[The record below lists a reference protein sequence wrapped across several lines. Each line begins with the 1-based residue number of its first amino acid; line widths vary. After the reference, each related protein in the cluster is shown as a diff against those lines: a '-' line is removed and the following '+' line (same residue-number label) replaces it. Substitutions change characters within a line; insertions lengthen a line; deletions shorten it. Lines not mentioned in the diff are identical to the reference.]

1 MQGFL
6 DVRMRYPETWW
17 DEEHDYIAFASASFR
32 RVKTQK
38 TFRGLPRLLS
48 DTIFQ
53 VLWHNP
59 AYHYDLIISSS
70 CRWRTIKSIT
80 KPVKFQIHSKHP
92 FYHSMQ
98 RNWHQ
103 VLPPVQL
110 HHDKRIHFGKDI
122 SKCCGFPSLD
132 PEIATQKGMG
142 RKPFPKPRFHPC
154 PCWQDSKSFSMKV
167 AIPCGNWSFT
177 GQLRSFKRLPWLHV
191 LSRKGQQTPHVL
203 LILSR
208 ILTRVRDLTMLDMES
223 ETFPLAHIIKLANFP
238 QICRDCPVPKKET
251 SPFPKSAVLRAQRK
265 WDSGL
270 PKRNSTCQ
278 LRW

>member
-1 MQGFL
+1 
-6 DVRMRYPETWW
+6 MRYPETGW

-92 FYHSMQ
+92 FLPLDAKG
-98 RNWHQ
+98 NWHQ
-103 VLPPVQL
+103 VFTTRFKL
-110 HHDKRIHFGKDI
+110 HHDKKDPFRKGHFQMLWIPISWSGKLQH
-122 SKCCGFPSLD
+122 KKVWEG
-132 PEIATQKGMG
+132 
-142 RKPFPKPRFHPC
+142 KPFPKNHGFHPC

-223 ETFPLAHIIKLANFP
+223 ETFSIGF
-238 QICRDCPVPKKET
+238 T
-251 SPFPKSAVLRAQRK
+251 SSNWPIFLKFVEIARS
-265 WDSGL
+265 
-270 PKRNSTCQ
+270 PKRKPPPFRNQPS
-278 LRW
+278 